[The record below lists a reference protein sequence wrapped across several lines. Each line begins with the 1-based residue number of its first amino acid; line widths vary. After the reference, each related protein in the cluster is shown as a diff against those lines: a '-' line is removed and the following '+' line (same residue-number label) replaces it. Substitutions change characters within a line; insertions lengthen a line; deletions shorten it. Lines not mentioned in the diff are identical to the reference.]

1 MKDIKHYYSLLQI
14 EKTASGEEIKKAYRE
29 LALKYHPDLNQS
41 SDGEE
46 KFKKVN
52 EAYSVLSDSEKK
64 MHYDL
69 YGSVPRGRPGTAND
83 FAGRPGTGFGRG
95 MGRGCGCGRM
105 GRGFGPWGGV
115 FRNGKFN
122 IIMDGDDYV
131 CKISLSPEELTRGTT
146 RVCVI
151 RDSSGTKKVNIEIPP
166 GSKRGERIIAAEVA
180 GEGAGKFIVEIQ

>member
-1 MKDIKHYYSLLQI
+1 MQDIKNYYSLLQI
-14 EKTASGEEIKKAYRE
+14 KKTASDKEIKKAYRE

-41 SDGEE
+41 FDGEE

-52 EAYSVLSDSEKK
+52 EAYSVLSDPEKK
-64 MHYDL
+64 RHYDL
-69 YGSVPRGRPGTAND
+69 YGSIPRGRTGTAND

-115 FRNGKFN
+115 FRNAQSN
-122 IIMDGDDYV
+122 IIMDGDDYI
-131 CKISLSPEELTRGTT
+131 CKISLSPEELRRGVTRF
-146 RVCVI
+146 CVI
-151 RDSSGTKKVNIEIPP
+151 RDSAGTKKINIEIPP
-166 GSKRGERIIAAEVA
+166 GSKQGKRIIAAEVN